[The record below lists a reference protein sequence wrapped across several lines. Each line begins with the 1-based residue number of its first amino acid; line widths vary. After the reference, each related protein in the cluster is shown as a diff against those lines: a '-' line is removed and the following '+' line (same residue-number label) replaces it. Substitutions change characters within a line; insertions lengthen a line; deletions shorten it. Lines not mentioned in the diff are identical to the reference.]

1 MSEGDGNSK
10 GDSEEIENI
19 EMFLFSSKKDE
30 KGLEKQEVLKER
42 KGQKRGFPQ
51 FLQVS

>member
-42 KGQKRGFPQ
+42 KRQKRGFPQ